1 MDVNAGE
8 ELRPF
13 VRSGNDHFLS
23 GMYFQAFLFFFI
35 LKFRVW
41 GMEYVMQAVCNKVA
55 FCHTTSTY
63 TKQLFKCEE
72 SHMSVW
78 GGCISHL
85 NTHRVR

>member
-1 MDVNAGE
+1 MLTRERNSDHLSDLVMITSCRGCIS
-8 ELRPF
+8 RPF
-13 VRSGNDHFLS
+13 
-23 GMYFQAFLFFFI
+23 FFFFF